1 MESAQLLDILGNENR
16 RKILQLLASR
26 PCYMSE
32 IAERLDV
39 GAKAVLGHLLLLE
52 RAGLVESN
60 VNDQRR
66 KYFHIT
72 DNLCL
77 EVFVSPYSFEVETT
91 AIAIADVPRYHVKA
105 HQAIKDLKSFYGKV
119 QELLER
125 RRQVMEEYKE
135 VQSNITETMRKC
147 MDAIEDVAEDHIEA
161 EILYALLKGP
171 MSHRVL
177 SMQLEIPEYMLEEYT
192 VRMIKKE
199 IIQEVNNNYS
209 IEI

>member
-39 GAKAVLGHLLLLE
+39 GAKAILGHLLLLE
-52 RAGLVESN
+52 RAGLIEAN
-60 VNDQRR
+60 VDEQRR

-72 DNLCL
+72 DNLRL

-91 AIAIADVPRYHVKA
+91 TIAFSIPKHPVKA
-105 HQAIKDLKSFYGKV
+105 HQAVAGLKNLYGEIQKLM
-119 QELLER
+119 EH
-125 RRQVMEEYKE
+125 RQRVLREYQE
-135 VQSNITETMRKC
+135 VQASLTEAMGQS
-147 MDAIEDVAEDHIEA
+147 MDAIEEVANDNIEA

-171 MSHRVL
+171 MNQRAL
-177 SMQLEIPEYMLEEYT
+177 SMQLGIPEYVLEEYLE
-192 VRMIKKE
+192 RMLEKE
-199 IIQEVNNNYS
+199 MIQEVSKNYS
-209 IEI
+209 IG